1 VNDKKLMILNKE
13 RFILFFVS
21 MSIFLALILGA
32 VLYVN
37 YQINVPLD
45 SQGQE
50 KIFVVEKG
58 DGLKI
63 VAANL
68 EKENLIRQKFWFM
81 TYVFY
86 HGWAGQLKAGEFILN
101 PSLTVPAIA
110 REITGKALSQEIE
123 ITIPEGFTLKKI
135 DARLAAA
142 GLIKEGELLA
152 DSRKLEGYLFPD
164 TYRFD
169 QNDSLD
175 EIVKK
180 MTDNFDQKMDK
191 SLRDEITRQKK
202 TLAEIIVM
210 ASIIEKEVSN
220 YEDRRIVSG
229 IFWQRLKDN
238 YPFQSCATIAY
249 ALGVDKWRYS
259 TDDTK
264 IDSPYN
270 TYQNAGLP
278 PGPICNP
285 GLESIKAAIYPQPT
299 DYYFFLSTPDGKTI
313 FSKTLEE
320 HNLNKAKY
328 LD

>member
-1 VNDKKLMILNKE
+1 MNDKKLMILNKK
-13 RFILFFVS
+13 RFILFFVF
-21 MSIFLALILGA
+21 MFIFLALILGA

-45 SQGQE
+45 SRGQE
-50 KIFVVEKG
+50 KIFIVEKG
-58 DGLKI
+58 DGLKA

-86 HGWAGQLKAGEFILN
+86 HGWTGQLKAGEFILS
-101 PSLTVPAIA
+101 PSLAVPAIT
-110 REITGKALSQEIE
+110 REITGKALSQEVE

-142 GLIKEGELLA
+142 DLIKEGELLA

-169 QNDSLD
+169 QGDSLN

-191 SLRDEITRQKK
+191 SLRDEIARQKK
-202 TLAEIIVM
+202 TLAEIIAM

-238 YPFQSCATIAY
+238 YPLQSCATIAY

-264 IDSPYN
+264 IDSLYN

-278 PGPICNP
+278 PGPIDNP

-299 DYYFFLSTPDGKTI
+299 DYYFFLSKPDGSTV